1 MSFHNYIQPIKN
13 LYILYNQS
21 KFFILYINY
30 KKNSF
35 NRKILILMKM
45 SVLDVSMFH
54 VKMKNEIILK
64 SFIISNKISN
74 IMNKFENNL
83 IYNLILLYK

>member
-1 MSFHNYIQPIKN
+1 
-13 LYILYNQS
+13 
-21 KFFILYINY
+21 
-30 KKNSF
+30 
-35 NRKILILMKM
+35 MKM

-83 IYNLILLYK
+83 IYNLILLYKWTYKIYKNQVYFF

>member
-1 MSFHNYIQPIKN
+1 
-13 LYILYNQS
+13 
-21 KFFILYINY
+21 
-30 KKNSF
+30 
-35 NRKILILMKM
+35 MKM